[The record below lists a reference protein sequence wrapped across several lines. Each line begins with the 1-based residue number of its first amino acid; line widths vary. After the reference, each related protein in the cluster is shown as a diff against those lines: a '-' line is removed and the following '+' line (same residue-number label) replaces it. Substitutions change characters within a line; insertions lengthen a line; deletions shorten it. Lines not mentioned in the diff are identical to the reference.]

1 MNTYMDTY
9 TSTHPETHMET
20 HMDTHMDI
28 HVHTDNIQLSYNQKT
43 AEVPYILLHN
53 LVLITDHDNVLCI

>member
-9 TSTHPETHMET
+9 TSTHTETHTET

-28 HVHTDNIQLSYNQKT
+28 HIHTDNIQLSYNQRT
-43 AEVPYILLHN
+43 AEVPYVFLYN
-53 LVLITDHDNVLCI
+53 SVLITDHDNVLCI